1 MNTTQKKKL
10 SSELRTIFIRC
21 FGLGLNY
28 AKKSDRLLLEDLDW
42 LYEHFNKDAERFF
55 KLLDKLI

>member
-1 MNTTQKKKL
+1 MNAKDKKKL

-28 AKKSDRLLLEDLDW
+28 AKKSPRLLLDDLDW
-42 LYEHFNKDAERFF
+42 LFEHFDTDAERFF
-55 KLLDKLI
+55 KLLDKLK